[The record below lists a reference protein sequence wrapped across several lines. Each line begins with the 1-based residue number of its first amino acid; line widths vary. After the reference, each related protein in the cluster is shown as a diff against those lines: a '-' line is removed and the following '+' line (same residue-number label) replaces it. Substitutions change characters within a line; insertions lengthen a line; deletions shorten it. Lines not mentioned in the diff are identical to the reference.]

1 MSKAYLNSSVKA
13 KQFSFD
19 VALLEECVKSQVTIK
34 GQFIRL
40 GIPGDTKMRKPEKD
54 EQIDLN
60 HEDTHIFTTLK
71 IAGQPIDLCIDLQVL
86 NSNSSWIKT
95 IENNGDSFSMP
106 DNAVVSITKSET
118 GATLTFSA

>member
-1 MSKAYLNSSVKA
+1 MAKSYLNSSVKA

-19 VALLEECVKSQVTIK
+19 VSLLEECKKSQVSIK

-54 EQIDLN
+54 EQVDLN

-71 IAGQPIDLCIDLQVL
+71 ITGQPIDLCIDLQLL
-86 NSNSSWIKT
+86 NSNSSWVKT
-95 IENNGDSFSMP
+95 IVNNGNSFTMP

-118 GATLTFSA
+118 GATLVFEA